1 MSTPKLPSVGRA
13 NFFTRLDFRSKLAV
27 FVAATALA
35 VIWDNPVYT
44 GGLMLAVLAA
54 CLAAGI
60 PRSYLRLMVRVMTPF
75 FILLLVTHGFFN
87 KTYVLRLTGHSQLT
101 PLLTFP
107 PAWPVVGASSLS
119 QEGLL
124 YGFNVVCK
132 SLTFL
137 LLVPLCVFTTD
148 PNNLAIGLVK
158 LRLPYKLAFV
168 VSSTLRFLPLVFG
181 EIQAAIDTLRL
192 RGHAP
197 EAMGILER
205 IRTYSK
211 IAVPVTLS
219 ALFRAQQ
226 IEVALQS
233 RAFSGKH
240 DRTYLHES
248 ELAAPDWSVI
258 VGAGLALA
266 VAAPLYFARGLGR
279 F

>member
-1 MSTPKLPSVGRA
+1 
-13 NFFTRLDFRSKLAV
+13 
-27 FVAATALA
+27 
-35 VIWDNPVYT
+35 
-44 GGLMLAVLAA
+44 
-54 CLAAGI
+54 
-60 PRSYLRLMVRVMTPF
+60 
-75 FILLLVTHGFFN
+75 
-87 KTYVLRLTGHSQLT
+87 
-101 PLLTFP
+101 
-107 PAWPVVGASSLS
+107 
-119 QEGLL
+119 
-124 YGFNVVCK
+124 
-132 SLTFL
+132 
-137 LLVPLCVFTTD
+137 VPLCVFTTD

-197 EAMGILER
+197 ETMGILER
-205 IRTYSK
+205 VRTYSK

-233 RAFSGKH
+233 RAFSGAH

-248 ELAAPDWSVI
+248 KLEAPDWGVI
-258 VGAGLALA
+258 AGAGLALV
-266 VAAPLYFARGLGR
+266 VAGFLYFARGLGR

>member
-1 MSTPKLPSVGRA
+1 MSTPKLPSVGRP
-13 NFFTRLDFRSKLAV
+13 NFVTRLDFRSKLAV

-35 VIWDNPVYT
+35 VLWDNPLYT
-44 GGLMLAVLAA
+44 GGLMLAALAA

-75 FILLLVTHGFFN
+75 FVLLLVTHGFFN
-87 KTYVLRLTGHSQLT
+87 KTYVLRLTGLPQVT
-101 PLLTFP
+101 PLFTFP
-107 PAWPVVGASSLS
+107 AAWPVVGASSLS
-119 QEGLL
+119 REGLL
-124 YGFNVVCK
+124 YGANVVCK

-168 VSSTLRFLPLVFG
+168 VSATLRFLPLVFG

-205 IRTYSK
+205 VRTYSK

-248 ELAAPDWSVI
+248 VLKGPDWVLI
-258 VGAGLALA
+258 AGAGLALGLA
-266 VAAPLYFARGLGR
+266 GSLYCARGLGR

>member
-1 MSTPKLPSVGRA
+1 MSTPKLPSVGRT

-27 FVAATALA
+27 FGAATALA
-35 VIWDNPVYT
+35 VLWDDPLYT
-44 GGLMLAVLAA
+44 GGLMLAALAA
-54 CLAAGI
+54 CLAAGV
-60 PRSYLRLMVRVMTPF
+60 PRAYLRLMVRVMAPF
-75 FILLLVTHGFFN
+75 FLLLLLTHGFFN
-87 KTYVLRLTGHSQLT
+87 KTYVLRLTGQAQVT
-101 PLLTFP
+101 PLFAFP
-107 PAWPVVGASSLS
+107 AGWPVVGASSLS
-119 QEGLL
+119 REGLL
-124 YGFNVVCK
+124 YGINVVCK

-137 LLVPLCVFTTD
+137 LLLPLCVFTTD
-148 PNNLAIGLVK
+148 PNNLAVGLVK

-192 RGHAP
+192 RGHDPAT
-197 EAMGILER
+197 MGILER

-219 ALFRAQQ
+219 GLFRAQR

-233 RAFSGKH
+233 RAFSGHH

-248 ELAAPDWSVI
+248 ELKGPDWGVI
-258 VGAGLALA
+258 TGAGLALVLA
-266 VAAPLYFARGLGR
+266 GSLYFTRGLGR

>member
-1 MSTPKLPSVGRA
+1 V
-13 NFFTRLDFRSKLAV
+13 
-27 FVAATALA
+27 
-35 VIWDNPVYT
+35 
-44 GGLMLAVLAA
+44 
-54 CLAAGI
+54 
-60 PRSYLRLMVRVMTPF
+60 PF
-75 FILLLVTHGFFN
+75 FLLLLVTHGFFN
-87 KTYVLRLTGHSQLT
+87 RTYVLRLTGQPRLT

-107 PAWPVVGASSLS
+107 AAWPVVGSSSLS
-119 QEGLL
+119 REGLL
-124 YGFNVVCK
+124 YGLNVVCK

-181 EIQAAIDTLRL
+181 EIQAAVDTLRL

-233 RAFSGKH
+233 RAFSGSH

-248 ELAAPDWSVI
+248 ELSGADWAVIAA
-258 VGAGLALA
+258 AAAALALA
-266 VAAPLYFARGLGR
+266 GSLYFARGLGR